1 MSVSFIEQKGREGE
15 EVKFFLK
22 KRQLILQIS
31 PGMASLREGMCQHS
45 GRGAGFPEVGH
56 SVDSILLVNNSN

>member
-1 MSVSFIEQKGREGE
+1 MLMAVIVETFYLSGT
-15 EVKFFLK
+15 LYH
-22 KRQLILQIS
+22 
-31 PGMASLREGMCQHS
+31 GMASLREGMCQHS